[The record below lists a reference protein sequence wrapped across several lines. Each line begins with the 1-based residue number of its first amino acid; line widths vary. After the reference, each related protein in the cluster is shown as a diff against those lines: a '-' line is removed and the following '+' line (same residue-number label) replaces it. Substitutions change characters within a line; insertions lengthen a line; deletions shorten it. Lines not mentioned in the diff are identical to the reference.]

1 MLRKNQKQMFTR
13 VLIMATIVALAVIG
27 LWVVHVGAD
36 GKGAGSVALR
46 IAPPN
51 SKAFG
56 KTLTEWNTIYWER
69 TLTGGE
75 SKVGRVQLMPLP
87 YGEYVGGS
95 GTEDDPLVF
104 AGQLEITLA
113 PGTPFVLPLFAWI
126 GEGYDGYPEV
136 PDDEPF
142 PDDDFIA
149 WIHPNLTIDGKTVMS
164 DDNKAAFYIGPTW
177 FEQPI
182 MYPEP
187 GKFGAVAAIWFQG
200 FGIVSQPLSVGE
212 HVIHLWEPFTLP
224 DYPYY
229 IVYDNTLFVTVV
241 NDD

>member
-1 MLRKNQKQMFTR
+1 MLRKNQKQVFKI
-13 VLIMATIVALAVIG
+13 VLIMVTIVALAVMV
-27 LWVVHVGAD
+27 LWAGHVGANR
-36 GKGAGSVALR
+36 KGAGSADPR
-46 IAPPN
+46 IAPPI

-69 TLTGGE
+69 TLTAGQ

-87 YGEYVGGS
+87 YGEYEGGS
-95 GTEDDPLVF
+95 GTEDDPLLFV
-104 AGQLEITLA
+104 GQLEITLA

-126 GEGYDGYPEV
+126 GERYDGYPDES
-136 PDDEPF
+136 DDEPF
-142 PDDDFIA
+142 LDDDFIA
-149 WIHPNLTIDGKTVMS
+149 WIHPNLTIDGKTVVS
-164 DDNKAAFYIGPTW
+164 DDNKMFFYIGPTW

-187 GKFGAVAAIWFQG
+187 DKFGSVAAIWFQG

-224 DYPYY
+224 DYPYV
-229 IVYDNTLFVTVV
+229 VYDNTLIVTVAPE
-241 NDD
+241 

>member
-1 MLRKNQKQMFTR
+1 MLRKNQKQVFTR

-36 GKGAGSVALR
+36 GKGAGSVAPR

-69 TLTGGE
+69 TLTAGE
-75 SKVGRVQLMPLP
+75 SKVGRVQLLPMPA
-87 YGEYVGGS
+87 GDFVGGS

-113 PGTPFVLPLFAWI
+113 SGTPFVLPLFAWI
-126 GEGYDGYPEV
+126 GERYEDGSEDPTI
-136 PDDEPF
+136 PDDEL
-142 PDDDFIA
+142 IA
-149 WIHPNLTIDGKTVMS
+149 LIHPNLTIDGKTIMS
-164 DDNKAAFYIGPTW
+164 DDNKVAFYIGPTW
-177 FEQPI
+177 FDQPI

-187 GKFGAVAAIWFQG
+187 DEYGAFAAIWFQG

-224 DYPYY
+224 DYPY
-229 IVYDNTLFVTVV
+229 IVYDSTLFVTVV
-241 NDD
+241 DDD